1 MNDDRMTNALN
12 DLIEAVAALGFER
25 ARDAI
30 RAYGDEAN
38 PDAADWHAIFID
50 MVDTAVG
57 VAADASG
64 EEGNDQWLA
73 FGEKPGQSVRWA
85 WKGEPSA
92 DFAGLVLRSVHRLL
106 GTDETKPAYVAALR
120 MALPVMRR
128 TAAEYLES
136 VMVRHDPNSI
146 TPAEWDEIRP
156 DLDAIVAAEACV
168 GRQED
173 DSRERLWLDPILD
186 THARL
191 RATEVGVRSPSQS
204 VDRG

>member
-64 EEGNDQWLA
+64 EEGNDRWLA
-73 FGEKPGQSVRWA
+73 FGPGPGQSVRWA
-85 WKGEPSA
+85 WHGRA
-92 DFAGLVLRSVHRLL
+92 GCDFAGIVLRSVQGLL
-106 GTDETKPAYVAALR
+106 GTEEAFPALARALQQ
-120 MALPVMRR
+120 ALPVMRR
-128 TAAEYLES
+128 TAVELLES
-136 VMVRHDPNSI
+136 VMVDGDPATI
-146 TPAEWDEIRP
+146 APAEWAEIAP
-156 DLDAIVAAEACV
+156 DLDAICAAMACGAHDDGAPEWFSAIIAGGEWRKHVEGGEA
-168 GRQED
+168 
-173 DSRERLWLDPILD
+173 
-186 THARL
+186 
-191 RATEVGVRSPSQS
+191 
-204 VDRG
+204 